1 MSLTTFFSKIY
12 LACFRCFKYSRR
24 LLFSFCFILTTRL
37 KASVIDVNGNFKR
50 SGSCITIL
58 TDFNRSMV
66 YFRFII
72 YVCLNPVLELFVAE
86 IPYNYLLLAEVLLG
100 IYASLDIVGDIYLIG
115 HVQTDLIGL
124 LFVGFH
130 L

>member
-1 MSLTTFFSKIY
+1 M
-12 LACFRCFKYSRR
+12 
-24 LLFSFCFILTTRL
+24 TTRL

-72 YVCLNPVLELFVAE
+72 YVRLNPVLELFVAE

-100 IYASLDIVGDIYLIG
+100 IYASLDIVGDIYLIE